1 MNNLVAFSPMSQ
13 RAGADGARYEV
24 LLDVLRDRVTAR
36 EFDASYKMPRTHIE
50 MVLDAASQSPS
61 GANAQPWHYLVVT
74 NPRMK
79 RVIADHVVADHDKQG
94 RAAGRFHRMDYNAM
108 GHAPGFI
115 VVLLDP
121 RMTWAFPGM
130 MDGSELD
137 QRYHAQSERVLL
149 QSLAASTMAA
159 HLAAAALGYQSW
171 WVSALGLDE
180 AGAAIAKE
188 LGIPPDLR
196 VTDFMLFGPSL
207 LPVPHRW
214 KRSASEISSWDRFD
228 MANFR
233 SVEQIDAWVGDVRR
247 QALEAA
253 GNAGALPAP
262 DDAGPRNKV

>member
-1 MNNLVAFSPMSQ
+1 MNSLVAYAPMS
-13 RAGADGARYEV
+13 RGASPDATRYDALMEV
-24 LLDVLRDRVTAR
+24 LRERVTAR
-36 EFDASYKMPRTHIE
+36 EFDPSFKMPRAHVE
-50 MVLDAASQSPS
+50 MVLDAAAQSPS

-74 NPRMK
+74 NARTK
-79 RVIADHVVADHDKQG
+79 RVIADHVVADHEKQG
-94 RAAGRFHRMDYNAM
+94 RAAGRYHRIDYNAM

-115 VVLLDP
+115 VVLMDP

-137 QRYHAQSERVLL
+137 QRYHAHSERVLL

-180 AGAAIAKE
+180 AATAIARE
-188 LGIPPDLR
+188 LGVPSDLR

-207 LPVPHRW
+207 VPTPRRW
-214 KRSASEISSWDRFD
+214 KRTVAEISSWDRFD
-228 MANFR
+228 MAKFR

-247 QALEAA
+247 QALE
-253 GNAGALPAP
+253 GPA
-262 DDAGPRNKV
+262 KVE

>member
-1 MNNLVAFSPMSQ
+1 MNNLVAFAPMSHRAPAEAQ
-13 RAGADGARYEV
+13 RYDV
-24 LLDVLRDRVTAR
+24 LLDVLRDRATAR
-36 EFDASYKMPRTHIE
+36 EFDASYKMPRAHIE
-50 MVLDAASQSPS
+50 MVLDAAAQAPS

-74 NPRMK
+74 AARTK
-79 RVIADHVVADHDKQG
+79 RIIADHVVADHEKQG
-94 RAAGRFHRMDYNAM
+94 RAAGRFHRIDYNAM

-115 VVLLDP
+115 VVLMDP

-137 QRYHAQSERVLL
+137 QRYHAHSERVLL

-180 AGAAIAKE
+180 AGAAIARE
-188 LGIPPDLR
+188 LGVPPDLR
-196 VTDFMLFGPSL
+196 ITDFMLFGPSL
-207 LPVPHRW
+207 LPTSHRW
-214 KRSASEISSWDRFD
+214 KRTAHEISSWDRFD

-247 QALEAA
+247 QALDV
-253 GNAGALPAP
+253 AGAVGMISAE
-262 DDAGPRNKV
+262 DK